1 MPPENQ
7 ESKGVKG
14 YWGGALREASP
25 FIGIGTTMAASL
37 AIGVW
42 GGYKLDAR
50 LGTEPWFLLLGSVL
64 GIAAGLF
71 HLYIT
76 VKGQKKQ

>member
-1 MPPENQ
+1 MPSSSQDEK
-7 ESKGVKG
+7 KGRA
-14 YWGGALREASP
+14 WQGALRDASP

-37 AIGVW
+37 ALGVW

-50 LGTEPWFLLLGSVL
+50 FGTEPWLLLTGSVL
-64 GIAAGLF
+64 GVAAGLY

-76 VKGQKKQ
+76 VKGQKKK

>member
-1 MPPENQ
+1 
-7 ESKGVKG
+7 
-14 YWGGALREASP
+14 
-25 FIGIGTTMAASL
+25 MAASL
-37 AIGVW
+37 GLGVW
-42 GGYKLDAR
+42 GGHWLDAK
-50 LGTEPWFLLLGSVL
+50 LGTTPWFLLLGSVL

>member
-1 MPPENQ
+1 VPPDNKD
-7 ESKGVKG
+7 SKGVTG
-14 YWGGALREASP
+14 GWQGALRDASP

-37 AIGVW
+37 ALGVW
-42 GGYKLDAR
+42 GGHWLDAK
-50 LGTEPWFLLLGSVL
+50 LGTTPWLLLTGSVF
-64 GIAAGLF
+64 GVAAGLY